1 MSLRCESSGDILTVI
16 LTDAKILDASIID
29 QIHQEIAKILSETE
43 QRNVIVDFREVKFLS
58 SAALGM
64 LILVNKMCKEYKI
77 NLKLCSIESDIAQIF
92 KITGMNKVFAIYK
105 TAEDASAA
113 FQKEGLIARK

>member
-1 MSLRCESSGDILTVI
+1 MALRCTPSGDILTI
-16 LTDAKILDASIID
+16 SLTDAKILDASLID
-29 QIHQEIAKILSETE
+29 QIHGEIVKILGEAH
-43 QRNVIVDFREVKFLS
+43 QRNVILDFQEVKFLS

-77 NLKLCSIESDIAQIF
+77 NLKLCNIEPDIAQIF

-105 TAEDASAA
+105 TTEDACAA
-113 FQKEGLIARK
+113 FQKEGSIARK

>member
-1 MSLRCESSGDILTVI
+1 MSIRCVPSGDILTI
-16 LTDAKILDASIID
+16 CLTDAKILDAEIID
-29 QIHQEIAKILSETE
+29 QIHQDMTKILGETQ
-43 QRNVIVDFREVKFLS
+43 QRNVILDFREVKFLS

-77 NLKLCSIESDIAQIF
+77 NLKLCNIEPDIAQIF

-105 TAEDASAA
+105 TAEDANAA

>member
-1 MSLRCESSGDILTVI
+1 MSLRCVPSGDILTI
-16 LTDAKILDASIID
+16 SLTDAKILDAEIID
-29 QIHQEIAKILSETE
+29 QIHQEMTKILGETQ
-43 QRNVIVDFREVKFLS
+43 QRNVILDFREVKFLS

-77 NLKLCSIESDIAQIF
+77 NLKLCNIEPDIAQIF

-113 FQKEGLIARK
+113 FQKEGPIARK

>member
-1 MSLRCESSGDILTVI
+1 MSLQCIPSGEFLTIL
-16 LTDAKILDASIID
+16 LTDAKILDAPLIE
-29 QIHQEIAKILSETE
+29 QIHQEMAKIIGETE
-43 QRNVIVDFREVKFLS
+43 QRNVILDFREVKFLS

-77 NLKLCSIESDIAQIF
+77 NLKLCNIEPDIAQIF

-105 TAEDASAA
+105 TAEDVHAA
-113 FQKEGLIARK
+113 FQKEGLIVQK